1 MKRALAML
9 LTLILC
15 VGCAPAG
22 MRTVGALSA
31 HRTGLFP
38 PGWLLEWNGK
48 EYSGSMVRDAQGVLS
63 LVLTGE
69 SLILPVSFACGL
81 RGLLRHAGGAF
92 SEPQRDG
99 SPLVVAALIA
109 AARVCSAGKCKNK
122 AARTEFFLRRGRV
135 RLICDSES
143 LAFSDLVLEGG
154 RIEFTEF
161 AFTDPEHSA
170 FETHRMDQEKIS

>member
-22 MRTVGALSA
+22 MRAVEPSQLIGRPFSA
-31 HRTGLFP
+31 RM
-38 PGWLLEWNGK
+38 LLEWNGK

-69 SLILPVSFACGL
+69 SLTLPVSFACGTEACSVTQGELSLNL
-81 RGLLRHAGGAF
+81 RETDLPSSSLPSSLQRAFVLLENAKTRAGEDGILLEAGA
-92 SEPQRDG
+92 
-99 SPLVVAALIA
+99 
-109 AARVCSAGKCKNK
+109 
-122 AARTEFFLRRGRV
+122 V
-135 RLICDSES
+135 RLICGSES

-161 AFTDPEHSA
+161 AFTDP
-170 FETHRMDQEKIS
+170 

>member
-22 MRTVGALSA
+22 MRAVEPSQLIGRPFSA
-31 HRTGLFP
+31 RM
-38 PGWLLEWNGK
+38 LLEWNGK

-69 SLILPVSFACGL
+69 SLTLPVSFACGTEACSVTQGELSLNL
-81 RGLLRHAGGAF
+81 RESDLPSSSLPSSLQRAFVLLENAKTR
-92 SEPQRDG
+92 
-99 SPLVVAALIA
+99 
-109 AARVCSAGKCKNK
+109 AGKDGILLE
-122 AARTEFFLRRGRV
+122 AGAV

-161 AFTDPEHSA
+161 AFTDP
-170 FETHRMDQEKIS
+170 